1 LPPASFSETL
11 VTMYKTSR
19 RHITEAINLYN
30 YRHVNLKSQS
40 NCASNVSVK
49 VYDRPLLRGVAQLD
63 LF

>member
-1 LPPASFSETL
+1 
-11 VTMYKTSR
+11 MYKTSR